1 MLDFGRDIC
10 NKLDMSGAREWLVTN
25 GIGGYASGTI
35 AGVLTRRYH
44 GLLVAALNPPLER
57 TLLLAKLEEA
67 AVYESEEYNL
77 SANRWGSGAVEPQG
91 FHLMERFHLE
101 GTTPVWT
108 YAIADALLEKRVW
121 MEQGENT
128 TYIRYDLVRCT
139 DPLNLTLKALVNY
152 RDHHGGTQNGD
163 HQFQVE
169 PHKRGLCITA
179 YEQFSPFYL
188 LCDRAKITQQYQWYK
203 DYFLSVEAYRG
214 LSPADDHLHVGNF
227 HITLSTGESLTMIA
241 STEENSDMDGEASYT
256 RQRKYDQDLID
267 QSHFGDAEPEI
278 QHLVLAADQFIVQ
291 RSTVDNPEGRTILAG
306 YPWFGDWGRDTMISL
321 TGLTLTTG
329 RFDVA
334 RSILQTYSKFVD
346 QGMIPNRFPEI
357 GAAPEYNTVDA
368 TLWYFEAIR
377 AYFDVTR
384 DVDLLQELFPVLKEI
399 ISWHTRGTRYNIRV
413 DAVDS
418 LLHAG
423 EPGVQ
428 LTWMDATV
436 GGWVVT
442 PRIGK
447 PVEINALWYNALRI
461 MSEFSNVLSE
471 SGEVYEQLADEAEGS
486 FSRFWNEEAGH
497 CYDVLDGQDGD
508 DLTLRPN
515 QLIAVSLP
523 HSPLNKEQQRSIVDI
538 CAAYLLT
545 PHGMRSLAPDHED
558 YSRRYGG
565 DQIQRDAAYH
575 QGTVWAW
582 LIGPFVLAH
591 LRAYRDPVIA
601 RSYLNPLIRHLSD
614 HGVGSISEIFDGDPP
629 FTARG
634 CFAQAW
640 SIAEVL
646 RAWQLT
652 ERTE

>member
-10 NKLDMSGAREWLVTN
+10 NNLDISGAREWLVTN

-57 TLLLAKLEEA
+57 TLLLTKLEET
-67 AVYESEEYNL
+67 AVYRGEDYYI
-77 SANRWGSGAVEPQG
+77 SANRWGSGVVDPQG

-121 MEQGENT
+121 MEQGQNT
-128 TYIRYDLVRCT
+128 TYIRYDLVRGSH
-139 DPLNLTLKALVNY
+139 PLNLTLKALVNY
-152 RDHHGGTQNGD
+152 RDHHGGTHIGD

-169 PHKRGLCITA
+169 PHERGLCITA
-179 YEQFSPFYL
+179 FEQLSPFYL
-188 LCDRAKITQQYQWYK
+188 FCDRAEITQQYQWYK
-203 DYFLSVEAYRG
+203 DYFLSVEAYRC
-214 LSPADDHLHVGNF
+214 LSTADDHLHVGDF
-227 HITLSTGESLTMIA
+227 HITLSTGESFIMIA
-241 STEENSDMDGEASYT
+241 STEEHSDMDGEASYT
-256 RQRKYDQDLID
+256 RQRKYEQDLIGH
-267 QSHFGDAEPEI
+267 SHIGDEGPEI
-278 QHLVLAADQFIVQ
+278 QHLVLAADQFVVQ

-321 TGLTLTTG
+321 PGLTLTTG
-329 RFDVA
+329 RYDVA
-334 RSILQTYSKFVD
+334 RSILQTYSRFVD

-357 GAAPEYNTVDA
+357 DTAPEYNTVDA

-377 AYFDVTR
+377 AYFDTTK

-399 ISWHTRGTRYNIRV
+399 ISWHTRGTRYSIRV
-413 DAVDS
+413 DPVDS
-418 LLHAG
+418 LLNAG
-423 EPGVQ
+423 APGVQ
-428 LTWMDATV
+428 LTWMDAMV
-436 GGWVVT
+436 GSWVVT
-442 PRIGK
+442 PRTGK

-471 SGEVYEQLADEAEGS
+471 SGEVYEQLADQAKVS
-486 FSRFWNEEAGH
+486 FDRYWNEEAGH
-497 CYDVLDGQDGD
+497 CYDVIDGPDGD

-515 QLIAVSLP
+515 QLFAVSLP
-523 HSPLNKEQQRSIVDI
+523 HSPLNREQQRSIVDI
-538 CAAYLLT
+538 CSAYLLN
-545 PHGMRSLAPDHED
+545 PHGVRSLAPDHKD
-558 YSRRYGG
+558 YRGSYGG
-565 DQIQRDAAYH
+565 DQIQRDTAYH
-575 QGTVWAW
+575 QGTVWGW

-591 LRAYRDPVIA
+591 LRAYCDPVLA

-640 SIAEVL
+640 SLAEVL

-652 ERTE
+652 EKTE